1 MHTTD
6 KRIRGRKLQTIRKRY
21 FSAKPLCAHCL
32 HTGKVTQA
40 TELDHIV
47 ALTNKGKD
55 DATNRQGLCKPCHAL
70 KTIKDLGYRPH
81 VAFDIDG
88 NPVENGK

>member
-6 KRIRGRKLQTIRKRY
+6 RRIRGRKLQTIRKRY

-70 KTIKDLGYRPH
+70 KTAQDLGYRDKPT
-81 VAFDIDG
+81 FGPDG
-88 NPVENGK
+88 WPGG